1 MKSPGQGSGIGCAK
15 YDLTVPPVVCFGHGR
30 IAEVGRVAAVLGKRI
45 WLVVGNHSFD
55 ACGGREVLL
64 DGFRQ
69 NGLGFDEI
77 AKSCGEPTVQQIA
90 KAMCNIPVNQQ
101 NVVVVAVGGGATI
114 DFGKALSALATN
126 MKPDSEE
133 SAEEMILDR
142 LEGVG
147 RGIPIVNPPLP
158 FLAVPTTAGTGAEAT
173 RNAVLSCPKR
183 RFKKVFG
190 AL

>member
-90 KAMCNIPVNQQ
+90 KAMCNIPVDQQ

-126 MKPDSEE
+126 IEILAKINEKLHVLWNVDSGRILRRIWTDFGKPK
-133 SAEEMILDR
+133 
-142 LEGVG
+142 
-147 RGIPIVNPPLP
+147 IVFSL
-158 FLAVPTTAGTGAEAT
+158 
-173 RNAVLSCPKR
+173 
-183 RFKKVFG
+183 VFP
-190 AL
+190 